1 MLHCDRRER
10 ELLQRLEN
18 AECRS
23 EELSQQLSEAT
34 RPLLRQ
40 LQTFQ
45 ASSKTQQDAWERQER
60 TLSDALGNFSF
71 TRD

>member
-1 MLHCDRRER
+1 VFYCDRRES
-10 ELLQRLEN
+10 ELLLRLES
-18 AECRS
+18 AERRS

-40 LQTFQ
+40 LQTLQ

-60 TLSDALGNFSF
+60 SLSDALGNF
-71 TRD
+71 